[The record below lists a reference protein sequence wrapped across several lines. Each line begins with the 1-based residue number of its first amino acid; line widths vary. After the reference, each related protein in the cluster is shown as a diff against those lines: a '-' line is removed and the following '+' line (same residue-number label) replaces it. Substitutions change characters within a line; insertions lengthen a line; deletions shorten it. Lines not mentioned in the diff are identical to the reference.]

1 MRANIQSDFGP
12 SLITALLAEI
22 GDGVGC
28 RHRFEP
34 EFGISAD
41 LLVGTGLI
49 KPINQR
55 IPTCAEHGC
64 PLVGRCAFER
74 DFGPDSKV
82 TRGNRKF
89 RLTEA
94 GKLASDDPDEMLVAL
109 TGSPAARA
117 ILAGLQAGTGSV
129 FALSAGLLEA
139 ELRCAR
145 DEAAAPGYG
154 RKELGDSLK
163 LLQRLG
169 VLTVEPDGT
178 VRRLDAVP

>member
-1 MRANIQSDFGP
+1 MQPDFGP

-41 LLVGTGLI
+41 LLAGAGLI

-55 IPTCAEHGC
+55 IPACVEHGC
-64 PLVGRCAFER
+64 PLVGSCAFER
-74 DFGPDSKV
+74 DFDPDSKV

-89 RLTEA
+89 RLTDA
-94 GKLASDDPDEMLVAL
+94 GKLAEDDSDGMLVAL

-117 ILAGLQAGTGSV
+117 ILAGLQVGASSV

-139 ELRCAR
+139 ELRSAR
-145 DEAAAPGYG
+145 EEAAAPGYG

-163 LLQRLG
+163 LLQSLG
-169 VLTVEPDGT
+169 VLAVEPDGT
-178 VRRLDAVP
+178 VRRLDAIR